1 MLFFIQLNT
10 LYGSIVPGSN
20 HSTILLQCDKK
31 CFDPGCKNAQLELCI
46 MHFYFF
52 GVRFARCF
60 FFSKMLLCHCC
71 YFFIVFISFS
81 QSSSILRLN
90 QELMSSRASLRTA
103 GNSRKSW
110 EENDKWDHKSIIQ
123 SPFHSYIM
131 MSWLSV
137 LCVWFLSFWIVRLLV
152 GTWWAAPG

>member
-1 MLFFIQLNT
+1 MQITMLFFIQLNT

-60 FFSKMLLCHCC
+60 FFKKLLCHFF
-71 YFFIVFISFS
+71 YFLARERSWIFMWKCIFAYSQLFDGEKFTRENTSFIYAIYANWIHEKNAIRLKSWNKFGFIS
-81 QSSSILRLN
+81 
-90 QELMSSRASLRTA
+90 TT
-103 GNSRKSW
+103 
-110 EENDKWDHKSIIQ
+110 EETNEN
-123 SPFHSYIM
+123 
-131 MSWLSV
+131 
-137 LCVWFLSFWIVRLLV
+137 
-152 GTWWAAPG
+152 